1 MNPRLLMI
9 ILPLFTVFL
18 GACASLEPVPLDPQF
33 WQQQTGKK
41 VGVALMAY
49 PPAETI
55 INEKYV
61 YGGRLQAPIREHKPV
76 RFTEAMRLL
85 QAAQAQG
92 AGEFSPVQD
101 LFVDGLKNNGFI
113 AFKVDQPIDQNKI
126 PKFKG
131 IHAFGTYEN
140 RDYREFGKDA
150 AADYLI
156 LTELVSYGPACHY
169 IDINSD
175 YTEVRAHAQAELL
188 DVETNHILWRTGWS
202 QGDFI
207 KPVDAS
213 CSRPEQIP
221 IIMDALKNLLGD
233 AASSLSHD
241 FFSQS
246 QDAPR

>member
-9 ILPLFTVFL
+9 ILPLVAVFL

-41 VGVALMAY
+41 VEVALMAY

-55 INEKYV
+55 VNEKHV
-61 YGGRLQAPIREHKPV
+61 YGGRLQAPIREPKPV

-85 QAAQAQG
+85 YAAQAQD
-92 AGEFSPVQD
+92 AGEFSSIQD
-101 LFVDGLKNNGFI
+101 LFVEGLKNNGFI
-113 AFKVDQPIDQNKI
+113 ASKVDQPIDQDKI

-131 IHAFGTYEN
+131 IHAFGTYEE

-150 AADYLI
+150 SADYLMLI
-156 LTELVSYGPACHY
+156 ELVSYGPACHY

-188 DVETNHILWRTGWS
+188 DVKTNQVLWRTGWS
-202 QGDFI
+202 QGDFN
-207 KPVDAS
+207 KSVDAS

-241 FFSQS
+241 FFTQS
-246 QDAPR
+246 RDAPR